1 MPRVRQPPPAG
12 RVRGLRYAT
21 PLRYWAIRDSGVTN
35 VVDYERAFNDFD
47 AAGGRHAL
55 EHHLAE
61 LDRVAQ
67 AAMLEGGEPDPRLM
81 ALREGLQQL
90 LAALNDLANSAET
103 PHPSRGPK
111 QES

>member
-1 MPRVRQPPPAG
+1 
-12 RVRGLRYAT
+12 
-21 PLRYWAIRDSGVTN
+21 VTN

-67 AAMLEGGEPDPRLM
+67 AAFLEGAEPDPRLM

-90 LAALNDLANSAET
+90 LAALNDLANSTET
-103 PHPSRGPK
+103 LQPSPEPRKEP
-111 QES
+111 

>member
-1 MPRVRQPPPAG
+1 M
-12 RVRGLRYAT
+12 
-21 PLRYWAIRDSGVTN
+21 TN

-47 AAGGRHAL
+47 AAGGRRAL

-67 AAMLEGGEPDPRLM
+67 AAFLEGVEPDPRLM

-90 LAALNDLANSAET
+90 LAALNDLVTSTET
-103 PHPSRGPK
+103 IQPSPEPGKEP
-111 QES
+111 